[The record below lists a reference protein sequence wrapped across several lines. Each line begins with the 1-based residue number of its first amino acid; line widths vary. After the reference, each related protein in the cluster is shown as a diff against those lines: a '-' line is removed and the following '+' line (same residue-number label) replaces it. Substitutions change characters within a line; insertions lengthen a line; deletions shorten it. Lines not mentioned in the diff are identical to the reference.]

1 MRSTLH
7 VGKNSPIFLDL
18 SLCVDSLKVVYPSIL
33 VTLGLATIPVILET
47 KIADIYVIYITPTV
61 NILCSKLDFI
71 VNPCHK
77 KLVLNSIK
85 IHT

>member
-47 KIADIYVIYITPTV
+47 KIADIYVIYITLQQLIFYAV
-61 NILCSKLDFI
+61 N
-71 VNPCHK
+71 
-77 KLVLNSIK
+77 
-85 IHT
+85 